1 MDNLANL
8 ANKYFEVWNSHD
20 SKNVGDL
27 FSENG
32 ILRDWE
38 ILAEGKKDI
47 VDANQNIFNE
57 VPNVKVEVLKMHIS
71 ENTNTVSNEILVH
84 TNHDDNEILKVVD
97 IIEYNDDGLIKSLRA
112 YKG

>member
-1 MDNLANL
+1 MDNLKNL
-8 ANKYFEVWNSHD
+8 ANKYFETWNSHD
-20 SKNVGDL
+20 SKKIGDL

-38 ILAEGKKDI
+38 ILAKGKKDI

-57 VPNVKVEVLKMHIS
+57 VPNVKVEVLNMYIS

-84 TNHDDNEILKVVD
+84 INNDDKEILKVVD
-97 IIEYNDDGLIKSLRA
+97 IIEYNDYGLIKSLRA